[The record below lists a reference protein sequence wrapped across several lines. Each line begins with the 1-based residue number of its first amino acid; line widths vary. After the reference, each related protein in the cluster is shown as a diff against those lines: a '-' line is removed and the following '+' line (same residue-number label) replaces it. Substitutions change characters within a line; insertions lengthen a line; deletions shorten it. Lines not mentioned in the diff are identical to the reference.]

1 MAYSAAIRRSRSR
14 ADSAWARM
22 RAARP
27 LMTTATISMTEKVMK
42 YWVSDT
48 ANVK

>member
-1 MAYSAAIRRSRSR
+1 MRPSRSR
-14 ADSAWARM
+14 ADSAWARI

-27 LMTTATISMTEKVMK
+27 LMTTATTSMTEKVTK

-48 ANVK
+48 ANV